1 MKKLYTLL
9 FALVAVL
16 AVNAQNYY
24 LIGGFNNWT
33 LADESC
39 KFKAAGDGTYVLDYA
54 GTLTTGFKLNNGTWS
69 DDNNNFGSN
78 GSKLVIGQPYTV
90 AVGGS
95 TGNIAMDGN
104 IEKPHIV
111 FNPATKVLLITGQE
125 VEAEYK
131 YGIHGSIFAEGE
143 DWTTFD
149 MAENEDGTWTLTTS
163 CYTGNFGI
171 KQMDAKSGAQT
182 NWIYSSAENT
192 TVVLNTPM
200 GTVIEDGGN
209 GANLWLCDVQD
220 GDYTFVFDPKG
231 QTLTITFESGVAD
244 ITGGAEAPVYYNLQ
258 GVRVDNPA
266 GGLYIERRG
275 DSVRKVLVR

>member
-39 KFKAAGDGTYVLDYA
+39 KFKAAEDGTYVLDYA
-54 GTLTTGFKLNNGTWS
+54 GTLTTGFKLNDGTWN
-69 DDNNNFGSN
+69 DAEKNFGSN

-111 FNPATKVLLITGQE
+111 FNPETKVLLITGQE

-149 MAENEDGTWTLTTS
+149 MSENEDGTWVLTTG

-171 KQMDAKSGAQT
+171 KQMDANTGAQT
-182 NWIYSSAENT
+182 NWIFSPAENT

-200 GTVIEDGGN
+200 ETVIEEGGN
-209 GANLWLCDVQD
+209 GANWWLGEAQD
-220 GDYTFVFDPKG
+220 GDYTFIFDPKG
-231 QTLTITFESGVAD
+231 QTLTITFKSGVAD
-244 ITGGAEAPVYYNLQ
+244 ITVGSEVPVYYNLQ
-258 GVRVDNPA
+258 GARVDNPA

>member
-16 AVNAQNYY
+16 AVNAQDYY

-33 LADESC
+33 LSDPTC
-39 KFKAAGDGTYVLDYA
+39 KFTAVGDGSYVLDYA
-54 GTLTTGFKLNNGTWS
+54 GTLTTGFKLNDGTWN
-69 DDNNNFGSN
+69 DAEKNFGSN

-111 FNPATKVLLITGQE
+111 FNPETKILLITGQE

-131 YGIHGSIFAEGE
+131 YGIHGSIFAEGD

-149 MAENEDGTWTLTTS
+149 MSKNEDGTWTLTTG

-171 KQMDAKSGAQT
+171 KQMDSKSGSQT
-182 NWIYSSAENT
+182 NWIYSPSENT
-192 TVVLNTPM
+192 TVVLNSPM
-200 GTVIEDGGN
+200 ETVIEDNGN
-209 GANLWLCDVQD
+209 GNNWWLGEAQD
-220 GDYTFVFDPKG
+220 GDYTFIFDPKA
-231 QTLTITFESGVAD
+231 QILTITFNSGVAD
-244 ITGGAEAPVYYNLQ
+244 ITVGEEAPVYFNLQ
-258 GVRVDNPA
+258 GVRVDKPLN
-266 GGLYIERRG
+266 GLYIERRG